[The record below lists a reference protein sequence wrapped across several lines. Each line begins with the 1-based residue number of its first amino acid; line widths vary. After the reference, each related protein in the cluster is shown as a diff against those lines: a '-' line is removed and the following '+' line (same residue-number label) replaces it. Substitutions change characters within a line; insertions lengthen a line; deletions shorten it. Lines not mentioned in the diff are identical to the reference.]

1 MTRRIERVVVALD
14 AVSENRSVI
23 DTAVRLAS
31 RWRAPLHAVFVE
43 DDDLLRLANLP
54 FARQVSL
61 GVGVETLTFQQAE
74 RQLRAFAEQARQDIA
89 AAARRHNVEW
99 SFDVIRGA
107 PGAGITA
114 ASTTDFIVAGTATR
128 PIGGHFR
135 IECRWWSAI
144 APATSSFLLSSRM
157 WDRHG
162 AVVALVHNREPAAER
177 LLDAAAQLAEAG
189 GGRLTV
195 ICPSEL
201 AEDEAFVAWLGERLA
216 SYSVPVEIDL
226 APAEPAEV
234 IRRIVELDCRLLAIT
249 AEDVHAKPE
258 QLRNLIARAA
268 CDVLVIR

>member
-1 MTRRIERVVVALD
+1 MTVRIERVVVALD
-14 AVSENRSVI
+14 AVSENRAAI

-31 RWRAPLHAVFVE
+31 RWHARLHGVFVE

-61 GVGVETLTFQQAE
+61 GVGVETLTPQQAE
-74 RQLRAFAEQARQDIA
+74 RQLRAFAEQARRDIA
-89 AAARRHNVEW
+89 AAARQQNVDW
-99 SFDVIRGA
+99 SFDVVRGA
-107 PGAGITA
+107 AAAGIIA
-114 ASTTDFIVAGTATR
+114 AAATDFIVAGTATR

-162 AVVALVHNREPAAER
+162 AVVALVHDREPAAER

-216 SYSVPVEIDL
+216 GYSVPVEIDL
-226 APAEPAEV
+226 APAEPGEV
-234 IRRIVELDCRLLAIT
+234 IGRIIDLDCRLLAIT
-249 AEDVHAKPE
+249 ANDAHAKPE

-268 CDVLVIR
+268 CDVVVIR